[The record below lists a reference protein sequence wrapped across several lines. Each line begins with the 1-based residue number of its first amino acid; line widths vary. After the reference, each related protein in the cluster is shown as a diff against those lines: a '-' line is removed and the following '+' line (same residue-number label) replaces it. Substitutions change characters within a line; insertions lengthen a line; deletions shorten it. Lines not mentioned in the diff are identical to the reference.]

1 MKSRAIRCMDAL
13 AGLQIL
19 CGLALLIYVL
29 FFANITLDEVR
40 MGKIAVAG
48 GGAAIVAILAL
59 VLQLPV
65 LAFALFKRRDARWRV
80 VASMLIGVVAFVG
93 LFEAADS
100 WVVRKLP
107 YLHTIPL
114 PSDASQQ
121 R

>member
-1 MKSRAIRCMDAL
+1 MKSRAIWCMDAL
-13 AGLQIL
+13 AGLQIV
-19 CGLALLIYVL
+19 CGLALLVYVL

-48 GGAAIVAILAL
+48 GGAALVAILAL

-65 LAFALFKRRDARWRV
+65 LIFTLLKRRDTRWRV
-80 VASMLIGVVAFVG
+80 LASMLIGVAVFVG

-114 PSDASQQ
+114 PTDAGQP